1 MNMHRRT
8 WMAAA
13 CTALA
18 LMGTSAQAQDYPV
31 KPIRIVVPLPP
42 GGSNDVLARILA
54 QKMSEAFGQPV
65 IVENKPG
72 AAGNISTD
80 YMAKAE
86 GDGYTIAIA
95 PNQTVAVNP
104 VLYPKLPFDVIK
116 DLQGIS
122 MLGRVPM
129 VLVVSPK
136 VTATTVAELI
146 AQAKATPDK
155 FSYASAGSGSPQH
168 MAAEVF
174 KSMTGT
180 KLVHIPYK
188 GSAPALIDVLGG
200 TVDVMFC
207 PINSALPHI
216 RSGKLRALGSTGTQ
230 RLELLPNLPTV
241 AETVPN
247 YESDIWI
254 GMIAPAKT
262 PATIINKLNAEL
274 RRSLALPD
282 VRSKLADQGIYA
294 ETSTAADFTKLIA
307 TDQKRWAVVIKFA
320 HLVPESAPPPQ
331 QLQRPNFQ
339 ELP

>member
-1 MNMHRRT
+1 MTFDRFAMKRF
-8 WMAAA
+8 AGLV
-13 CTALA
+13 ALA
-18 LMGTSAQAQDYPV
+18 LTALVSPMAMTLSYAQDYPS

-42 GGSNDVLARILA
+42 GGSNDVMARLLG

-65 IVENKPG
+65 IVDNKPG

-80 YMAKAE
+80 FMAKSE

-104 VLYPKLPFDVIK
+104 VLYPKLPFDVLK

-129 VLVVSPK
+129 VLVVSPGK
-136 VTATTVAELI
+136 VNANTVTELI
-146 AQAKATPDK
+146 ALAKANPDK
-155 FSYASAGSGSPQH
+155 LSYASAGSGSPQH

-180 KLVHIPYK
+180 RMAHIPYK
-188 GSAPALIDVLGG
+188 GSVPALVDVLGG

-207 PINSALPHI
+207 PLNSALPHI
-216 RSGKLRALGSTGTQ
+216 RSGKLRALATTGTK
-230 RLELLPNLPTV
+230 RLELLPNVPTV

-254 GMIAPAKT
+254 GMITSAKT
-262 PATIINKLNAEL
+262 PPAIINKLNAEL

-282 VRSKLADQGIYA
+282 VQSKLAEQGIYVESSTPA
-294 ETSTAADFTKLIA
+294 EFTRLIA
-307 TDQKRWAVVIKFA
+307 ADQKRWAAVIKSA
-320 HLVPESAPPPQ
+320 NIVPE
-331 QLQRPNFQ
+331 
-339 ELP
+339 

>member
-1 MNMHRRT
+1 MKNSHRT
-8 WMAAA
+8 CLAIVCVAAA
-13 CTALA
+13 AVSPPA
-18 LMGTSAQAQDYPV
+18 MSPAWSQDYPS

-54 QKMSEAFGQPV
+54 QKMSETFGQPV
-65 IVENKPG
+65 IVENRPG
-72 AAGNISTD
+72 AAGNIATEF
-80 YMAKAE
+80 MAKAE

-95 PNQTVAVNP
+95 PNQTVSVNP
-104 VLYPKLPFDVIK
+104 VLYPKLPFDVLK
-116 DLQGIS
+116 DLQGVS

-136 VTATTVAELI
+136 MTASSVTELI
-146 AQAKATPDK
+146 AQAKANPDK

-180 KLVHIPYK
+180 KFTHIPYK
-188 GSAPALIDVLGG
+188 GSAPALVDVLGG
-200 TVDVMFC
+200 SVDVMFC

-216 RSGKLRALGSTGTQ
+216 RSGKIKALGTTGTK
-230 RLELLPNLPTV
+230 RLDLLPSVPTI

-254 GMIAPAKT
+254 GMVAPAKT
-262 PATIINKLNAEL
+262 PPAIINKLNAEL

-282 VRSKLADQGIYA
+282 VQGKLAEQGIYA
-294 ETSTAADFTKLIA
+294 ETSSPADFSKLIA
-307 TDQKRWAVVIKFA
+307 SDQKRWAAVIKA
-320 HLVPESAPPPQ
+320 ANITPD
-331 QLQRPNFQ
+331 
-339 ELP
+339 

>member
-1 MNMHRRT
+1 MNMHRHT
-8 WMAAA
+8 WITATF
-13 CTALA
+13 TALA
-18 LMGTSAQAQDYPV
+18 LLGASAHAQDYPV

-54 QKMSEAFGQPV
+54 QKMSESFGQPV

-80 YMAKAE
+80 FMAKAD

-146 AQAKATPDK
+146 AQAKANPDK

-188 GSAPALIDVLGG
+188 GSAPALVDVLGG

-230 RLELLPNLPTV
+230 RLELLPQLPTV

-262 PATIINKLNAEL
+262 PAAIINKLNAEL

-282 VRSKLADQGIYA
+282 VKSKLADQGIYA

-307 TDQKRWAVVIKFA
+307 TDQKRWAAVIKFA
-320 HLVPESAPPPQ
+320 NIVPE
-331 QLQRPNFQ
+331 
-339 ELP
+339 

>member
-1 MNMHRRT
+1 MSINRRT
-8 WMAAA
+8 WAAA
-13 CTALA
+13 LCTSFALIGVTA
-18 LMGTSAQAQDYPV
+18 HAQDYPT
-31 KPIRIVVPLPP
+31 KPIRVVVPLPP

-54 QKMSEAFGQPV
+54 QKMSESFGQPV

-80 YMAKAE
+80 YMARAE

-104 VLYPKLPFDVIK
+104 VLYPKLPFDVLK

-136 VTATTVAELI
+136 VTATTVAALI
-146 AQAKATPDK
+146 AQAKANPEK

-174 KSMTGT
+174 KSMTGV
-180 KLVHIPYK
+180 KLTHIPYR
-188 GSAPALIDVLGG
+188 GSAPALVDVLGG

-230 RLELLPNLPTV
+230 RLELLPNLPTI

-262 PATIINKLNAEL
+262 PPAIINKLNVEL

-282 VRSKLADQGIYA
+282 VRDKLAEQGIYA
-294 ETSTAADFTKLIA
+294 ESSTAADFTKLIA
-307 TDQKRWAVVIKFA
+307 TDQKRWAAVIKSA
-320 HLVPESAPPPQ
+320 NIVPE
-331 QLQRPNFQ
+331 
-339 ELP
+339 

>member
-1 MNMHRRT
+1 MTFNRRNWCQKSLT
-8 WMAAA
+8 AVCVLAASVSLFNVHPA
-13 CTALA
+13 Y
-18 LMGTSAQAQDYPV
+18 AQDYPNR
-31 KPIRIVVPLPP
+31 PIKIVVPLPP

-54 QKMSEAFGQPV
+54 QKMSEDFGQPV

-72 AAGNISTD
+72 AAGNIATEF
-80 YMAKAE
+80 MAKAE

-104 VLYPKLPFDVIK
+104 VLYPKLPFDVLR
-116 DLQGIS
+116 DLQGVT

-136 VTATTVAELI
+136 VTAASVAELI
-146 AQAKATPDK
+146 AQAKASPDK

-180 KLVHIPYK
+180 RLTHIPYK

-230 RLELLPNLPTV
+230 RLDLIANLPTV

-247 YESDIWI
+247 FESDIWI
-254 GMIAPAKT
+254 GMVAPAKT
-262 PATIINKLNAEL
+262 PPAIISKLNAEL

-282 VRSKLADQGIYA
+282 VQTKLAEQGIFV
-294 ETSTAADFTKLIA
+294 ETSSAADFTKLIA
-307 TDQKRWAVVIKFA
+307 TDQKRWAAVIKA
-320 HLVPESAPPPQ
+320 ANIVPE
-331 QLQRPNFQ
+331 
-339 ELP
+339 

>member
-1 MNMHRRT
+1 MTFDRFAIKRL
-8 WMAAA
+8 AGLA
-13 CTALA
+13 ALA
-18 LMGTSAQAQDYPV
+18 LTGLVSPAAVTLSHAQDYPS

-42 GGSNDVLARILA
+42 GGSNDVMARLLG

-65 IVENKPG
+65 IVDNKPG

-80 YMAKAE
+80 FMAKSE

-104 VLYPKLPFDVIK
+104 VLYPKLPFDVLK

-129 VLVVSPK
+129 VLVVSPGK
-136 VTATTVAELI
+136 VNASSVAELI
-146 AQAKATPDK
+146 AFAKANPDK
-155 FSYASAGSGSPQH
+155 LSYASAGSGSPQH

-174 KSMTGT
+174 KSMTST
-180 KLVHIPYK
+180 RMAHIPYK
-188 GSAPALIDVLGG
+188 GSVPALVDVLGG

-207 PINSALPHI
+207 PLNSALPHI
-216 RSGKLRALGSTGTQ
+216 RSGKLRALATTGTK
-230 RLELLPNLPTV
+230 RLELLPSVPTV

-254 GMIAPAKT
+254 GMVASAKT
-262 PATIINKLNAEL
+262 PPAIINKLNTEL

-282 VRSKLADQGIYA
+282 VRDKLAEQGIYVESSSAA
-294 ETSTAADFTKLIA
+294 EFTRLIA
-307 TDQKRWAVVIKFA
+307 ADQKRWAAVIKSA
-320 HLVPESAPPPQ
+320 NIVPE
-331 QLQRPNFQ
+331 
-339 ELP
+339 

>member
-1 MNMHRRT
+1 MTFDRQAWLAT
-8 WMAAA
+8 ACVVMA
-13 CTALA
+13 TVSPLA
-18 LMGTSAQAQDYPV
+18 LPFSHAQDYPV

-42 GGSNDVLARILA
+42 GGSNDVLARVLG
-54 QKMSEAFGQPV
+54 QKMAEAFGQPV
-65 IVENKPG
+65 IVDNKPG

-80 YMAKAE
+80 FMAKAD

-104 VLYPKLPFDVIK
+104 VLYPKLPFDVLK

-146 AQAKATPDK
+146 AQAKASPEK

-174 KSMTGT
+174 KSMTAT
-180 KLVHIPYK
+180 RFAHIPYK
-188 GSAPALIDVLGG
+188 GSAPALVDVLGA

-216 RSGKLRALGSTGTQ
+216 RSGKLRALGTTGTK
-230 RLELLPNLPTV
+230 RLELLPNVPTI

-262 PATIINKLNAEL
+262 PPAIINKLNAEL

-282 VRSKLADQGIYA
+282 VQGKLAEQGIYA
-294 ETSTAADFTKLIA
+294 ETSTPAEFTKLIA
-307 TDQKRWAVVIKFA
+307 TDQKRWAEVIKA
-320 HLVPESAPPPQ
+320 ANIKPE
-331 QLQRPNFQ
+331 
-339 ELP
+339 

>member
-1 MNMHRRT
+1 MTGIGASLTKEWRQTMNMHPRT
-8 WMAAA
+8 WITAT

-18 LMGTSAQAQDYPV
+18 LLGASAHAQDYPV

-54 QKMSEAFGQPV
+54 QKMSESFGQPV

-80 YMAKAE
+80 YMAKAD

-146 AQAKATPDK
+146 AQAKANPDK

-188 GSAPALIDVLGG
+188 GSAPALVDVLGG

-230 RLELLPNLPTV
+230 RLELVPNLPTV

-282 VRSKLADQGIYA
+282 VKSKLADQGIYA

-307 TDQKRWAVVIKFA
+307 TDQKRWAAVIKFA
-320 HLVPESAPPPQ
+320 NIVPE
-331 QLQRPNFQ
+331 
-339 ELP
+339 